1 MIKSMTGY
9 GKSDGIANGRQLQV
23 EIRSVNHRYL
33 DLSLRLPGLILP
45 LEAEIKKKVSEKF
58 SRGRVDVSVRIDRDS
73 GMQNGARFELN
84 VPAIRNYYG
93 LLTQI
98 KEELNLN
105 DEITVPMIAAYK
117 DAFVVSE
124 QVEDAASIWEGL
136 EEVLDAAIK
145 SVLEMRE
152 KEGAVLSEDLTARL
166 DAAKTVL
173 DHIASRAP
181 AVVIEYQKRLTDRVK
196 ELTGSL
202 EVDETRLSQEI
213 AIMAERSDI
222 TEEIVRFNSHISQFK
237 DLLQMDEAMGRKV
250 DFLIQEMHREINTIG
265 SKSSDAVISRYVI
278 EIKSELGKLREQVQ
292 NIE

>member
-9 GKSDGIANGRQLQV
+9 GKSDGVANGRQLQV

-73 GMQNGARFELN
+73 GLQNGARFELN

-93 LLTQI
+93 LLMKI

-105 DEITVPMIAAYK
+105 EEITLPMIAACK
-117 DAFVVSE
+117 DAFIVSE
-124 QVEDAASIWEGL
+124 QAEDAASMWEAL
-136 EEVLDAAIK
+136 EGVLDAAVR

-152 KEGAVLSEDLTARL
+152 KEGAVLAEDLTARI
-166 DAAKTVL
+166 DVAKTVL
-173 DHIASRAP
+173 DQIASRAP
-181 AVVIEYQKRLTDRVK
+181 VVVVEYQKRLTDRVK